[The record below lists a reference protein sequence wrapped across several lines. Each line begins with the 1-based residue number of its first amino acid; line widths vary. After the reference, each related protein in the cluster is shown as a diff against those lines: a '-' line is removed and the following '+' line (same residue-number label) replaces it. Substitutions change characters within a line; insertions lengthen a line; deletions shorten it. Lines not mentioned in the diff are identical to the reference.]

1 MRRIA
6 TATLAAGIAITA
18 FSLTAV
24 PADAAAGFWRT
35 VGLSGVD
42 AFGFYNVQSTKV
54 TLNFDLKDTKK
65 DGYSAALRFT
75 FTGTKKQKDD
85 VQVVALQGDGLQD
98 KWQTVTSTRLKH
110 LYVQECRGTWKK
122 GKFTIKKCAGWRQH
136 Y

>member
-85 VQVVALQGDGLQD
+85 VQVVALQGDRLQD

-110 LYVQECRGTWKK
+110 MYVQECRGTWKK
-122 GKFTIKKCAGWRQH
+122 SKFTKKCAGWRQH

>member
-6 TATLAAGIAITA
+6 TATLAAGVIITTFA
-18 FSLTAV
+18 LTTT
-24 PADAAAGFWRT
+24 PADAAVGFWRT

-42 AFGFYNVQSTKV
+42 AFGFYNTEASKV
-54 TLNFDLKDTKK
+54 TLTFDLKDTKK

-85 VQVVALQGDGLQD
+85 VRVVALTGDQVQD
-98 KWQTVTSTRLKH
+98 KWQTVTSTRIKH
-110 LYVQECRGTWKK
+110 MYVQECRGTWSK
-122 GKFTIKKCAGWRQH
+122 GKFTTKNCAPWRQH

>member
-6 TATLAAGIAITA
+6 TVTLAAGVLLTA
-18 FSLTAV
+18 FSLTPT
-24 PADAAAGFWRT
+24 PADAAVGFWRT

-42 AFGFYNVQSTKV
+42 AFGLYNTEAAKV

-75 FTGTKKQKDD
+75 FTEKKHTND
-85 VQVVALQGDGLQD
+85 VRTVALQGDRVQD
-98 KWQTVTSTRLKH
+98 KWQTVTSSNTDH
-110 LYVQECRGTWKK
+110 LYVQECRGTWSK
-122 GKFTIKKCAGWRQH
+122 GKFAIKKCAAWRQH

>member
-6 TATLAAGIAITA
+6 TVTLAAGVLITT
-18 FSLTAV
+18 FSLTTT
-24 PADAAAGFWRT
+24 PADAAVGFWRA

-42 AFGFYNVQSTKV
+42 AFGFYNTEAAKV

-75 FTGTKKQKDD
+75 FTRTKQKDD
-85 VQVVALQGDGLQD
+85 VRTVALQGDRVQD
-98 KWQTVTSTRLKH
+98 KWQTVTSTRTQH
-110 LYVQECRGTWKK
+110 MYVQECQGTWKK
-122 GKFTIKKCAGWRQH
+122 GKFTIKKCADWRQH